1 MSFGVRITGG
11 PGAVRSHLYSWDDT
25 AVVPPVRQG
34 KRIKPENGVSCSGTR
49 NVFRNHRF
57 RVKNGRANHD
67 FPGSTPVS
75 GVVFGVPP
83 KKRVGGT
90 PTRTRE
96 TRVLPSK
103 RASCGE
109 DYVFAREGISM
120 RLP

>member
-1 MSFGVRITGG
+1 MFTSPCYSSGG
-11 PGAVRSHLYSWDDT
+11 RFARRLGQR
-25 AVVPPVRQG
+25 
-34 KRIKPENGVSCSGTR
+34 KRIKNE
-49 NVFRNHRF
+49 
-57 RVKNGRANHD
+57 RANHG
-67 FPGSTPVS
+67 FPGNIPVS

-109 DYVFAREGISM
+109 DNVFAME
-120 RLP
+120 